1 MRVVSGGCFWS
12 TEKGHFLIT
21 LRLQVKE
28 RDDVAGVFGGRTIL
42 GRGKNLSQKHPDG

>member
-1 MRVVSGGCFWS
+1 MEDVSGAQRRD
-12 TEKGHFLIT
+12 TFLIT